1 MSEDSYTPHELPSAA
16 PGIRWGPFTARIP
29 FVHTR
34 AEWPE
39 LVQNLVVAG
48 ATGLAVV
55 PIFMSAFGMSFDI
68 AVSLC
73 IVQAVIMCSAFFLFG
88 DPFCPGWIT
97 PALPLVLAAAME
109 VDVVSERIAFVT
121 AVVIATGSIF
131 FLLGITRLGALF
143 IRWVPLPLKSGIIF
157 GAGLSAIVGEF
168 SSKGEA
174 APRVL
179 QYPVCI
185 TLATGVTLLLLFSQ
199 PLEKLKAR
207 FGWLAVLGGL
217 GMAPGFILAMVI
229 GPWVSEVG
237 YDEFKALFFHPQS
250 GEFVFTLGDLVF
262 LPDIAGL
269 VSGYS
274 PFSSESGILQ
284 NLDIEVFLA
293 ALPLALAAYV
303 IGFGDIV
310 TGTAILKS
318 ASAQRPDEKIDL
330 DEHRTHLSLGIRNL
344 VQAGICGPFFP
355 LQGPLWTGAM
365 VVVTERYRRG
375 REAMRSIFDGI
386 SSYYLFGVPLLLFC
400 KPLVLLYQPVLGV
413 ALSLTLLLTGFACS
427 YVALAIP
434 RNRVEIG
441 LTVLTG
447 AMIATHSTELGLIVG
462 LVASILLLGKDAWRK
477 EAD

>member
-73 IVQAVIMCSAFFLFG
+73 IVQAVILCSAFFLFG

>member
-88 DPFCPGWIT
+88 DPSCPGWIT

-237 YDEFKALFFHPQS
+237 YDEFKALFFHPKS

-284 NLDIEVFLA
+284 SLDIEVFLA